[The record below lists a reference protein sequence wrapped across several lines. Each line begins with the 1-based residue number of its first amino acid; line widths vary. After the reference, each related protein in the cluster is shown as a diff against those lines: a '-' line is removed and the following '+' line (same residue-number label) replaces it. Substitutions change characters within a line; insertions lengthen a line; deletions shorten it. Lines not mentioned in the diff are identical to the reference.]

1 MLLPTAVLAVGAGG
15 LALPLL
21 FPILI
26 VVQGD
31 AILADEVVANARS

>member
-1 MLLPTAVLAVGAGG
+1 MLLPTAVLAIDAGG

-21 FPILI
+21 LSIL
-26 VVQGD
+26 VVDQGD